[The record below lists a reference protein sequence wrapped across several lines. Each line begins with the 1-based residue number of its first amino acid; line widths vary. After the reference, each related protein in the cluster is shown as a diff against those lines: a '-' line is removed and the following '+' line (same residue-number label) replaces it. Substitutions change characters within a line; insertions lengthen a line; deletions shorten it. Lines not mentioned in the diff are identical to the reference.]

1 MVSYPISVPDN
12 LMKTLSKYRAVTYKY
27 DGMTLDDIAAKIAVN
42 KGTIS
47 KWIFKFEIYGDVL
60 VNSIFFV

>member
-1 MVSYPISVPDN
+1 MESHPIPVPDN
-12 LMKTLSKYRAVTYKY
+12 LKKTLAKYRAVTYKY
-27 DGMTLDDIAAKIAVN
+27 DGMTLDAIAAKIGVS

-60 VNSIFFV
+60 INTKFFA